1 MANEREYYG
10 HMTMADG
17 SHVPLSKEDAE
28 HLWKASEARQA
39 EIAARWPDERSCLI
53 ALTEA
58 FHRLRDFGWQEA
70 IYCPKDGTW
79 FQVIE
84 PGSSG
89 IHRAHYEGSWPKGT
103 WWIED
108 GGDMWPSRPILFKL
122 FPEDQAKY
130 DAKMKAAAEAYA
142 AETTQKGP
150 AR

>member
-1 MANEREYYG
+1 MANKREYYG

-28 HLWKASEARQA
+28 QLWKASEARQA
-39 EIAARWPDERSCLI
+39 EIAARWPDEQSCLI

-58 FHRLRDFGWQEA
+58 FHRLKDFGWREA
-70 IYCPKDGTW
+70 IYCPKDGTS

-84 PGSSG
+84 AGSSG
-89 IHRAHYEGSWPKGT
+89 IHQAHYEGSWPKGT